1 MSAALFFITTLGQT
15 FVVESWSAVL
25 AIYLSSCLWILR
37 GQFDNERI
45 LSILAVSGLGVVYL
59 GFFPA
64 FAIRVLNLEH
74 GGPAFF
80 SLLIIVFAGDTF
92 AILVEVSWAVRKLME
107 SVSPKKTWS
116 EIARRTRG
124 LNGWRLWLWP
134 FCDAQSSTTFGWH
147 YCHSCGLCGQSG
159 DLFVSLTKRV
169 APHERLGT

>member
-116 EIARRTRG
+116 GSLAG
-124 LNGWRLWLWP
+124 LAG
-134 FCDAQSSTTFGWH
+134 SMVGG
-147 YCHSCGLCGQSG
+147 YGCGL
-159 DLFVSLTKRV
+159 FVTPNLPPLWMALIAIPVAYAARVVICLSL
-169 APHERLGT
+169 